1 MIRYSLYNLKHA
13 KLSGNKMSAL
23 QELVIRQFLNKW
35 KEMSSH
41 RITQPA
47 ELWTLTSEGEQ

>member
-35 KEMSSH
+35 KEMSIR